1 MKAIDLSGKVA
12 LVTGSSQGLGAAIA
26 RALHEAGAS
35 LAINYF
41 PDSAGINEANAR
53 RLADSLDTDC
63 KRAAI
68 FAGDVSDPASAEG
81 LCREAHGHFGA
92 LDIAVN
98 NAGIARDRTLAKM
111 SDEDWHAVI
120 GTNLTGTF
128 HICRAAAP
136 LLREGGRIV
145 NVASISALVGLFGQA
160 NYAAAKAGVIGLTRT
175 LSRELARRAITVN
188 AVAPGLVLT
197 ELGKTVPE
205 TIREQWIP
213 SIPLGRFGEPEEI
226 ANAVLFLSSPL
237 ASYITGQTLQVN
249 GGWHA

>member
-1 MKAIDLSGKVA
+1 MKTINLSGRVA
-12 LVTGSSQGLGAAIA
+12 LVTGASQGLGAAIA
-26 RALHEAGAS
+26 RVLHEAGAS
-35 LAINYF
+35 VAINYY
-41 PDSAGINEANAR
+41 PDAAGGNEANAR
-53 RLADSLDTDC
+53 RLAESLGAE
-63 KRAAI
+63 RAVI
-68 FAGDVSDPASAEG
+68 LPGDVSDSSSAES
-81 LCREAHGHFGA
+81 LCRAAHAHFGG
-92 LDIAVN
+92 LDIVVN

-111 SDEDWHAVI
+111 SDEEWNAVI
-120 GTNLTGTF
+120 NTNLSGTF

-136 LLREGGRIV
+136 LLGDGGRIV
-145 NVASISALVGLFGQA
+145 NLASISALVGLFGQA

-197 ELGKTVPE
+197 EMGKTVPE
-205 TIREQWIP
+205 KVREQWIA

-226 ANAVLFLSSPL
+226 ANAVLFLASPL